1 MPSNPRGSLVIR
13 RGQRQDVPLILRFI
27 RELAEYEKLAHEV
40 AATEADLEETLFGPR
55 PTAFPLIA
63 ELDGAAVGWALYFY
77 NFSTF
82 HGRPGIYLEDL
93 YVTPTARGHGVGRAL
108 LAELARIAVAEKCR
122 RVEWAV
128 LDWNAP
134 SIAFYESLGAVAMN
148 DWTVYRL
155 TGAAMERLAGESG
168 RGASSLPYRPTPS

>member
-1 MPSNPRGSLVIR
+1 MDNGSLSIR
-13 RGQRQDVPLILRFI
+13 RGRPEDVPLILRFI
-27 RELAEYEKLAHEV
+27 RELAEYERLGHEV
-40 AATEADLEETLFGPR
+40 VATEEVLSESLFGPC

-63 ELDGAAVGWALYFY
+63 SIDGEPVGWALYFY

-93 YVTPTARGHGVGRAL
+93 YVTPSARGRGAGRAL
-108 LAELARIAVAEKCR
+108 LATLARIAVAERCR

-134 SIAFYESLGAVAMN
+134 SIEFYKSLSATAM
-148 DWTVYRL
+148 DEWTVYRL
-155 TGAAMERLAGESG
+155 TGDAMARLAGQGQDVE
-168 RGASSLPYRPTPS
+168 AVNVLMKD

>member
-1 MPSNPRGSLVIR
+1 MPQTRPDSLAIR
-13 RGQRQDVPLILRFI
+13 RGRRDDVPLILRFI
-27 RELAEYEKLAHEV
+27 RELADYERLAHEV
-40 AATEADLEETLFGPR
+40 VATEADLADTLFGDG

-63 ELDGAAVGWALYFY
+63 ELGGVPVGWALYFY

-93 YVTPTARGHGVGRAL
+93 YVTPASRGHGVGRAL
-108 LAELARIAVAEKCR
+108 LAELAKIALAEGCR

-134 SIAFYESLGAVAMN
+134 SIAFYESLGAVPMS

-155 TGAAMERLAGESG
+155 TGDAIHRLAGE
-168 RGASSLPYRPTPS
+168 GAPPP

>member
-1 MPSNPRGSLVIR
+1 MPASTPDTLTIR
-13 RGQRQDVPLILRFI
+13 RGQREDVPLILRFI
-27 RELAEYEKLAHEV
+27 RELGEYERLAHEIV
-40 AATEADLEETLFGPR
+40 ATEADLEDTLFGER
-55 PTAFPLIA
+55 PVAFPLIA
-63 ELDGAAVGWALYFY
+63 ELGGAPVGWALYFY

-93 YVTPTARGHGVGRAL
+93 YVTPASRGHGVGRAL
-108 LAELARIAVAEKCR
+108 LAELAKIAVAERCR

-134 SIAFYESLGAVAMN
+134 SIAFYESLGAGAMS

-155 TGAAMERLAGESG
+155 TGEAMHRLAAEG
-168 RGASSLPYRPTPS
+168 RTSP